1 MLLDVLKIMLGIAL
15 AIGAFAAAIA
25 FIYWM
30 LQPIRKIEKTV
41 RPKSQFLIGDIFWL
55 MLIVQLSLGVTSALA
70 RNWDAERGVTIIIG
84 GYLVLSAGALWWY
97 GVCLLTALGIFH
109 TGRRAVFLV
118 VILPGAAIGAIATT
132 VTVTFSVVSAFNNH
146 PASLALLP
154 LIPLVCF
161 AGRMLTVWV
170 LSGATPVPVTEAVTV
185 DTGNDEEVPGDCS

>member
-55 MLIVQLSLGVTSALA
+55 MLIVQLSLGATSTLA
-70 RNWDAERGVTIIIG
+70 KNWGEQRGVAIIIG
-84 GYLVLSAGALWWY
+84 GYFVLSAGALWWY

-118 VILPGAAIGAIATT
+118 VILPVAAIGAIATA
-132 VTVTFSVVSAFNNH
+132 VTVTFSAVSTFNNH

-161 AGRMLTVWV
+161 AGRVLTVWV
-170 LSGATPVPVTEAVTV
+170 LSGATPTPVTEAVTV
-185 DTGNDEEVPGDCS
+185 ESSSDDEVSGDCS